1 MTMKKRPT
9 PLRALLCAA
18 LAASLCVASATQAAP
33 PKAKS
38 HARPKPRIPKVQAL
52 PPLRPVAPQPPA
64 VAQPGEALLYN
75 GEALPQSGLTL
86 AKWGSGDAQ
95 DTTEVALSN
104 SHALKVTTQ
113 GLYQGAKVVFNT
125 PAALGAAAGGK
136 TRYLQMT
143 IRFAQTTLKYNPNT
157 FPGRPGGSGSGGSG
171 PGGLGRL
178 PQGQSPGSR
187 YAADAGG
194 GRMHSGVYI
203 GGGSVLLTQGRGRGR
218 GGFGSGGGS
227 GPGGGFNP
235 GGGFG
240 PGGPAD
246 GSSAGLPVSALRV
259 VVTLAN
265 GAQADILRPLPE
277 PNEADGGV
285 GGAEWINVGIPL
297 SALKFTGS
305 AADAPL
311 KSLTIGGDGY
321 AIFYIGQI
329 KALDDDTPITAFAG
343 DTQSVAAGD
352 RVMLHATGSGGA
364 STLKFSWDFD
374 SSNGIQEDAVG
385 QNISTQY
392 FKGGADKT
400 YTVTLTVSDVDGIK
414 APVTSTTT
422 IKVAE

>member
-1 MTMKKRPT
+1 MTMQTRSM
-9 PLRALLCAA
+9 LLCAA
-18 LAASLCVASATQAAP
+18 LAASLCVGSATLAAP
-33 PKAKS
+33 PKTKS
-38 HARPKPRIPKVQAL
+38 PIRPKPRVPKAPML
-52 PPLRPVAPQPPA
+52 PPLRPVTPQPA
-64 VAQPGEALLYN
+64 AAALPGETLLYN

-86 AKWGSGDAQ
+86 AKWGGGDAQ
-95 DTTEVALSN
+95 DTTEIALSN

-113 GLYQGAKVVFNT
+113 GLYQGAKVTFNT
-125 PAALGAAAGGK
+125 PAAPGAAAGGK
-136 TRYLQMT
+136 TRYLQVT

-157 FPGRPGGSGSGGSG
+157 FPGRPGGGGSGGSG

-178 PQGQSPGSR
+178 PQDEPPGSR

-194 GRMHSGVYI
+194 GRMQSGVYI
-203 GGGSVLLTQGRGRGR
+203 GGGSLRLTQGVGRGR

-227 GPGGGFNP
+227 GPGGGF
-235 GGGFG
+235 GQ

-246 GSSAGLPVSALRV
+246 GSSAGVPVSALRV
-259 VVTLAN
+259 MVTLAN

-297 SALKFTGS
+297 SALKFAGG
-305 AADAPL
+305 AVDAPL

-329 KALDDDTPITAFAG
+329 KLLDDDTPLTAFAG

-385 QNISTQY
+385 QNISTQF